1 MPAWINITIDDLRET
16 KVSALVDA
24 YQDAAL
30 GEDQSDPLPGIIE
43 NVCTRIRAE
52 IRSGGKIS
60 VSETANAIPPS
71 LKSLALRLVVWEAQ
85 SRINV
90 FNSVPMTDQDNTD
103 HRDDLDYLK
112 RIADGYFIEYAQAES
127 IGCHAVLGLNLDA
140 RTPPERELMLFASD
154 GVVVCH
160 RFDV

>member
-1 MPAWINITIDDLRET
+1 MSVAWINIEIDDLRST
-16 KVSALVDA
+16 KVSSLVDA
-24 YQDAAL
+24 YQEAAL
-30 GEDQSDPLPGIIE
+30 GDGQDDPLPGIIT

-52 IRSGGKIS
+52 IRSGGQIN
-60 VSETANAIPPS
+60 VSETPDAIPPS

-112 RIADGYFIEYAQAES
+112 RIADGKVTVETPDDPAASSEVQAGGQTPS
-127 IGCHAVLGLNLDA
+127 ITTDRRECLNRRKGL
-140 RTPPERELMLFASD
+140 
-154 GVVVCH
+154 
-160 RFDV
+160 